1 MTAMDAI
8 VAGAK
13 RGLMAAR
20 IGSVGLLLPAALVVA
35 AWLMLTPGGLLGKAD
50 AIGYAVCHRIDLRS
64 FHLGSRALPLCA
76 RCSGMYLGALVGMAA
91 LAGLGRLRY
100 GRFPRPALLAVFG
113 VFAAAWAIDGVN
125 SYLTLIPGAPH
136 AYEPNNTLRLITGTL
151 MGLTLGMLVFT
162 GFNQNAWRG
171 WKDEPVLR
179 SLREVGLLL
188 LLGAMLVALVLT
200 ENPLVL
206 YPLALLSAAGVIV
219 LLGMVYAVV
228 ALLVLRRENRAQSWG
243 GLALP
248 LLAGVALAILQIG
261 LLDLARYTL
270 TGTWAGFRL

>member
-1 MTAMDAI
+1 MSPMDAH
-8 VAGAK
+8 VVVEK
-13 RGLMAAR
+13 RGRMAAR
-20 IGSVGLLLPAALVVA
+20 IGSVGRLMPGLMVLV
-35 AWLMLTPGGLLGKAD
+35 AWLVLTPGGLLGKAD

-64 FHLGSRALPLCA
+64 FHLGTRALPLCA
-76 RCSGMYLGALVGMAA
+76 RCTGMYLGALVGLAG

-100 GRFPRPALLAVFG
+100 GKFPRPALLGVFG
-113 VFAAAWAIDGVN
+113 IFAAAWAIDGLN

-151 MGLTLGMLVFT
+151 MGLALGVLVFT
-162 GFNQNAWRG
+162 GFNQNVWRG

-179 SLREVGLLL
+179 SFREVGVLL
-188 LLGAMLVALVLT
+188 LLGAVVVGLVRS

-206 YPLALLSAAGVIV
+206 YPLALLSAAGVLV

-228 ALLVLRRENRAQSWG
+228 VLLVLRRENQAESWG
-243 GLALP
+243 GVALP
-248 LLAGVALAILQIG
+248 LMAGVALAILQIG

-270 TGTWAGFRL
+270 TGTWAGFAL

>member
-1 MTAMDAI
+1 MTPMDAH
-8 VAGAK
+8 VVGEK
-13 RGLMAAR
+13 RDRMAAR
-20 IGSVGLLLPAALVVA
+20 IGPVGLLMPALMVLV
-35 AWLMLTPGGLLGKAD
+35 AWLVLTPEGLLGKAD

-64 FHLGSRALPLCA
+64 FHLGTRVLPLCA
-76 RCSGMYLGALVGMAA
+76 RCTGMYLGALVGLAG

-100 GRFPRPALLAVFG
+100 GKFPRPALLGLFG
-113 VFAAAWAIDGVN
+113 IFAATWAIDGLN

-151 MGLTLGMLVFT
+151 MGLALGVLVFT
-162 GFNQNAWRG
+162 GFNQNVWRG

-179 SLREVGLLL
+179 SFRGVGVLL
-188 LLGAMLVALVLT
+188 LLGAVVVGLVLS

-206 YPLALLSAAGVIV
+206 YPLALLSAAGVLV

-228 ALLVLRRENRAQSWG
+228 VLLVLRRENRAESWG
-243 GLALP
+243 GVALP
-248 LLAGVALAILQIG
+248 LMAGVALAILQIG

-270 TGTWAGFRL
+270 TGTWAGFAL

>member
-1 MTAMDAI
+1 
-8 VAGAK
+8 
-13 RGLMAAR
+13 MAAR
-20 IGSVGLLLPAALVVA
+20 IGSVGPLLPAALVVA

-50 AIGYAVCHRIDLRS
+50 AIGYAVCHRIDIRS

-76 RCSGMYLGALVGMAA
+76 RCSGMYLGALVGMAG
-91 LAGLGRLRY
+91 LTGLGRLRH
-100 GRFPRPALLAVFG
+100 GRFPHPTLLAVFG
-113 VFAAAWAIDGVN
+113 LFAAAWAIDGVN

-162 GFNQNAWRG
+162 GFNQNAWRD

-188 LLGAMLVALVLT
+188 LLGAVVVALVLT

-206 YPLALLSAAGVIV
+206 YPLALLSAAGVLV
-219 LLGMVYAVV
+219 LLGMVYGVV
-228 ALLVLRRENRAQSWG
+228 VLLVLRRENRAQSWG
-243 GLALP
+243 ALALP
-248 LLAGVALAILQIG
+248 LVAGVALAILQIG

-270 TGTWAGFRL
+270 TGTWGGFAL

>member
-1 MTAMDAI
+1 MATMDST
-8 VAGAK
+8 VAGKK
-13 RGLMAAR
+13 RGPMAAR

-50 AIGYAVCHRIDLRS
+50 AIGYAVCHRIDIRS

-76 RCSGMYLGALVGMAA
+76 RCSGMYLGALVGMGG
-91 LAGLGRLRY
+91 LVGLGRLRH
-100 GRFPRPALLAVFG
+100 GRFPRPTLLAVFG
-113 VFAAAWAIDGVN
+113 LFAAAWAIDGVN

-162 GFNQNAWRG
+162 GFNQNAWRD

-179 SLREVGLLL
+179 SLPEVGLLL
-188 LLGAMLVALVLT
+188 LLGAVVVALVLT

-206 YPLALLSAAGVIV
+206 YPLALLSAAGVLV
-219 LLGMVYAVV
+219 LLGMVYGVV
-228 ALLVLRRENRAQSWG
+228 VLLVLRRENRAQSWG

-248 LLAGVALAILQIG
+248 LVAGVALAILQIG

-270 TGTWAGFRL
+270 TGTWGGFAL

>member
-1 MTAMDAI
+1 MAPMDAN
-8 VAGAK
+8 ADGAK
-13 RGLMAAR
+13 RGEMAAR
-20 IGSVGLLLPAALVVA
+20 IGSVGLLMMILV
-35 AWLMLTPGGLLGKAD
+35 AWLILTPGGLLGKAD

-64 FHLGSRALPLCA
+64 FHLGTRALPLCA
-76 RCSGMYLGALVGMAA
+76 RCTGMYLGALVGIAG

-100 GRFPRPALLAVFG
+100 GKFPRPALLAIFG
-113 VFAAAWAIDGVN
+113 VFAAAWAIDGFN

-151 MGLTLGMLVFT
+151 MGLTLGVLVFT
-162 GFNQNAWRG
+162 GFNQNVWRG

-179 SLREVGLLL
+179 SFREIGLLL
-188 LLGAMLVALVLT
+188 LLGAVVVVLVLS

-206 YPLALLSAAGVIV
+206 YPLALLSAAGVLV

-228 ALLVLRRENRAQSWG
+228 VLLVLRRENRVESWG

-248 LLAGVALAILQIG
+248 LAAGVAMAVLQIG

-270 TGTWAGFRL
+270 TGTWAGFAL

>member
-1 MTAMDAI
+1 MTPMDAH
-8 VAGAK
+8 VVGEK
-13 RGLMAAR
+13 RDRMAAR
-20 IGSVGLLLPAALVVA
+20 IGPVGLLMPALMVLV
-35 AWLMLTPGGLLGKAD
+35 AWLVLTPEGLLGKAD

-64 FHLGSRALPLCA
+64 FHLGTRVLPLCA
-76 RCSGMYLGALVGMAA
+76 RCTGMYLGALVGLAG

-100 GRFPRPALLAVFG
+100 GKFPRPALLGIFG
-113 VFAAAWAIDGVN
+113 IFAAAWAIDGLN

-151 MGLTLGMLVFT
+151 MGLALGVLVFT
-162 GFNQNAWRG
+162 GFNQNVWRG

-179 SLREVGLLL
+179 SFREVGVLL
-188 LLGAMLVALVLT
+188 LLGAVVVGLVLS

-206 YPLALLSAAGVIV
+206 YPLALLSAAGVLV

-228 ALLVLRRENRAQSWG
+228 VLLVLRRENRAESWG
-243 GLALP
+243 GVALP
-248 LLAGVALAILQIG
+248 LMAGVALAILQIG

-270 TGTWAGFRL
+270 TGTWAGFAL

>member
-1 MTAMDAI
+1 MDAPI
-8 VAGAK
+8 AGMK
-13 RGLMAAR
+13 RGPMAAR

-35 AWLMLTPGGLLGKAD
+35 AWLVLTPGGLLGKAD

>member
-50 AIGYAVCHRIDLRS
+50 AIGYAVCHRIDIRS

-76 RCSGMYLGALVGMAA
+76 RCSGMYLGALVGMAG
-91 LAGLGRLRY
+91 LTGLGRLRH
-100 GRFPRPALLAVFG
+100 GRFPHPTLLAMFG
-113 VFAAAWAIDGVN
+113 LFAAAWAIDGVN

-162 GFNQNAWRG
+162 GFNQNAWRD

-179 SLREVGLLL
+179 SLPEVGLLL
-188 LLGAMLVALVLT
+188 LLGAVVVALVLT

-206 YPLALLSAAGVIV
+206 YPLALLSAAGVLV
-219 LLGMVYAVV
+219 LLGMVYGVV
-228 ALLVLRRENRAQSWG
+228 VLLVLRRENRAQSWG

-248 LLAGVALAILQIG
+248 LVAGVALAILQIG

-270 TGTWAGFRL
+270 TGTWGGFAL